1 MAERVALEEKSIEKE
16 MKLYEDLQEQSLD
29 LRAKKA
35 HMDNRITEVAG
46 KLEEEEKE
54 LQNTQNKVFGLE
66 EEKLFLEKEIDTK
79 KKNNSDLIVSI
90 EEKGARTK
98 PYYSKTK

>member
-16 MKLYEDLQEQSLD
+16 MKRYEDLQEQSLD

-98 PYYSKTK
+98 PYNSKTK